1 MYKYHV
7 YNNLFWIFLI
17 QMEYRL
23 QSMYN
28 HMVGRA
34 ASFVSLFYSIF
45 LGQYS
50 VKFCRQSLEGK
61 LLKPNKVISSWHK
74 HVFSCEQRQETC
86 SSDLDAEHSNAVSR
100 YKVSGRKTYYY
111 IFFWNCQGL
120 EGSLRS
126 ADVYQCGESVLNPQ
140 ISYIRSN

>member
-1 MYKYHV
+1 MIDLHKSRSRSMEKKGDTNDAACPTIWLYMLCRRYSIWIRNICLMYKYRV

-100 YKVSGRKTYYY
+100 
-111 IFFWNCQGL
+111 
-120 EGSLRS
+120 
-126 ADVYQCGESVLNPQ
+126 
-140 ISYIRSN
+140 